1 MSLLKQLKQKFHHR
15 PVLPPLDNE
24 YINERIDMMLMFEEY
39 EPLKRFVTRRVK
51 ANKPN
56 EFGAPYTESTIAF
69 QNDTLIVCERAM
81 LSKNSVPYGSPVYKI
96 MKLRPNGQFDY
107 SRCNIESFQ
116 NPSTSGFDTLISVY
130 DGENKTSRL
139 ISSLKDENE
148 QTEKQDPIIT
158 NAMQDIITFN
168 YLKRTYFDPEG
179 ASPREVA
186 MPVNANHV

>member
-1 MSLLKQLKQKFHHR
+1 MSLLQQLKQKFHHR
-15 PVLPPLDNE
+15 PVLPPLDDE
-24 YINERIDMMLMFEEY
+24 YINERLDLMEMFNQY
-39 EPLKRFVTRRVK
+39 EPLKRFVTRKVTT
-51 ANKPN
+51 NKHHSDIP
-56 EFGAPYTESTIAF
+56 FTELMIVF
-69 QNDTLIVCERAM
+69 QDDTLVVRERAM
-81 LSKNSVPYGSPVYKI
+81 LSKTSVPYGSPVYKI

-107 SRCNIESFQ
+107 TRCNIESFQ

-139 ISSLKDENE
+139 ISSLEDENE
-148 QTEKQDPIIT
+148 QTEKQDSIIT

-168 YLKRTYFDPEG
+168 HLKRIYFDPEG